1 MGNRSIP
8 KGRTWSINGGKIV
21 KKRIIKTG
29 SISLGITILMGVINY
44 ILGTKLE
51 KIIGLKFTSGEITNT
66 YGFCIELQKS
76 YPEYM
81 VDNPIESQIIVNIAP
96 INFLLTV
103 LVFGIV
109 VYLICVII
117 EKRNEKK

>member
-1 MGNRSIP
+1 
-8 KGRTWSINGGKIV
+8 
-21 KKRIIKTG
+21 
-29 SISLGITILMGVINY
+29 MGVINY